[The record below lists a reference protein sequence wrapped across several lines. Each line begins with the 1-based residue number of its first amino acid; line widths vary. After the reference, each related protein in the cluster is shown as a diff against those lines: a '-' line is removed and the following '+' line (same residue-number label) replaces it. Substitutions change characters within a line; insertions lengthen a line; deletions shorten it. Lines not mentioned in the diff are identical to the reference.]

1 MTPMYMA
8 APAKGHITIPETP
21 LFSNFRK
28 MEAARKQVVEAV
40 LQCVVEN
47 RRFTYSDIFLHRE
60 SSQKFVRGADV

>member
-1 MTPMYMA
+1 MTPMYMP
-8 APAKGHITIPETP
+8 APTKGPSLVPETP

-28 MEAARKQVVEAV
+28 LEVARKQVAHAV
-40 LQCVVEN
+40 LECVVEN

>member
-1 MTPMYMA
+1 MIPMC
-8 APAKGHITIPETP
+8 APAPHGANSHCTNQP

-28 MEAARKQVVEAV
+28 MEHARKQVCEAV

-60 SSQKFVRGADV
+60 VNQKYVRGEDV